1 MKLTD
6 QLLAVAVKYCEAVR
20 LSRGRVS
27 TLVFGDGM
35 RLDGIASGKDL
46 NTRSYE
52 KAMLWFSSNWPDAL
66 PWPDGIERP
75 YPNDEQANQPEG
87 QAA

>member
-6 QLLAVAVKYCEAVR
+6 KLLVVTDRYCEAVR

-35 RLDGIASGKDL
+35 RLEGIASGKDL

-52 KAMLWFSSNWPDAL
+52 KAMLWFSSNWPEGLA
-66 PWPDGIERP
+66 WPDGAERP
-75 YPNDEQANQPEG
+75 HPDDEQAATEG
-87 QAA
+87 EAA